1 MTKHFTTG
9 KDDLTGNSS
18 AYYKLPED
26 ATDIQ
31 DLIEFRNMNF
41 AQGNII
47 KAIYRIGE
55 KPGVDAIYDLEKIIW
70 FANREINRL
79 NKNNIWIA
87 PAAPALTKAEKNYKD
102 IIEKEKTLVS
112 NIMKNINISQPV
124 GTEIVYTTGEK
135 AGQTVDPNDFIESEH
150 QLFNIVEHDSSHDN
164 IINSIRAKAQ
174 ENFTKKVDTQ
184 PNLVDKLADT
194 FYNESSI
201 DDEFIVFAA
210 PQATANPTWD
220 IPVGWLEVSE
230 EPIPVVNTEVVANSE
245 ITFNKVEAATTR
257 KATKKNKSKGK

>member
-18 AYYKLPED
+18 AYYKLPEY

-41 AQGNII
+41 AQGNIL

-79 NKNNIWIA
+79 NKNNISK
-87 PAAPALTKAEKNYKD
+87 PSTKSSPKD
-102 IIEKEKTLVS
+102 IIEKEKNLVS
-112 NIMKNINISQPV
+112 NIMKNIDISQPV
-124 GTEIVYTTGEK
+124 GTEIVYTTGDK
-135 AGQTVDPNDFIESEH
+135 AGQPVDPNDYIESEH

-174 ENFTKKVDTQ
+174 ENFTKKTKLH
-184 PNLVDKLADT
+184 PKLVDKLADT
-194 FYNESSI
+194 FYNESLI
-201 DDEFIVFAA
+201 DDDFVIFTA
-210 PQATANPTWD
+210 PQTTSNPTWD

-230 EPIPVVNTEVVANSE
+230 EPVPVVNTEVVANSE
-245 ITFNKVEAATTR
+245 IIFNKVEEDTIL